1 MWLAER
7 APPAASGVAGHAH
20 SDGGLPARSSTA
32 TLRMSQLFI
41 VSPTPRSVASSSVE
55 ATYSSSGSHAHSA
68 ISEPSSSIS

>member
-7 APPAASGVAGHAH
+7 APPAASADAGHAH

-55 ATYSSSGSHAHSA
+55 AT
-68 ISEPSSSIS
+68 